1 MVVYQSHKNPFLTR
15 KNKQSR
21 FNASSGY
28 SVFSGSKKNTGK
40 RRSAKSPE
48 HTLNWETEK
57 VLRFLSFCVV
67 VCIGAI
73 FVQSFFGGSST
84 ATAQE
89 SQEDVKIY
97 TLFTDNPNTNTENRF
112 DTTLSFT
119 TVSGEAQASP
129 AVTEDQADNNQNTVE
144 AITTVAETPTQ
155 PVAETATYIVQSGD
169 NLSVISAKFDTS
181 TERLTQLNNLSDPR
195 ALSVGQVLLVR

>member
-1 MVVYQSHKNPFLTR
+1 LCCCR
-15 KNKQSR
+15 
-21 FNASSGY
+21 
-28 SVFSGSKKNTGK
+28 
-40 RRSAKSPE
+40 
-48 HTLNWETEK
+48 
-57 VLRFLSFCVV
+57 
-67 VCIGAI
+67 IGAI